1 MTALS
6 ASRRL
11 RNRAALTKLGH
22 LAVGTAL
29 GFGLVAALVGS
40 WSGPAFAQ
48 ALPAPV
54 VAPAA
59 NPVAD
64 EGPALWVVKDAD
76 STIYL
81 FGTIHVLRPETR
93 WESAKVTAAF
103 NSASDIWFE
112 ISNPDDV
119 AALIPLI
126 QRYGVS
132 PATPLSSLLTPT
144 ELNELN
150 TAAQSIGASAA
161 QLDVFRPWYVGL
173 TLSLAPLKKAG
184 YDPNSGVELTLK
196 TRAEAAGKPMHGFE
210 TLDKQVLLLANLP
223 QDIQL
228 EFLRSTLK
236 DFDDAGTELDA
247 MVAAWAAGDVAALDR
262 VTNEDMKAEAPEIYK
277 ALLTD
282 RNAGFAD
289 QIQTLLAGS
298 GTAFVAVGAAHLA
311 GYESVQSMLAA
322 RGIDV
327 ERE

>member
-1 MTALS
+1 MTAS
-6 ASRRL
+6 PASRRAFK
-11 RNRAALTKLGH
+11 AASFKKLAQ
-22 LAVGTAL
+22 LAVGAAL
-29 GFGLVAALVGS
+29 GFALVAALVGS
-40 WSGPAFAQ
+40 WAGPAFAQ
-48 ALPAPV
+48 AAS
-54 VAPAA
+54 AY
-59 NPVAD
+59 VAD
-64 EGPALWVVKDAD
+64 ARTPAMGDGPALWVVKDAD

-103 NSASDIWFE
+103 NSASDVWFE
-112 ISNPDDV
+112 ISNPDDA

-126 QRYGVS
+126 QQYGVS
-132 PATPLSSLLTPT
+132 PATPLSSLLTPGELT
-144 ELNELN
+144 ELN
-150 TAAQSIGASAA
+150 AAAAVLGVSGA
-161 QLDVFRPWYVGL
+161 QMDIFRPWYAGL

-196 TRAEAAGKPMHGFE
+196 ARAEAAGKPVHGFE

-236 DFDDAGTELDA
+236 DFDNAGTELDQL
-247 MVAAWAAGDVAALDR
+247 VAAWTAGDVAALDR
-262 VTNEDMKAEAPEIYK
+262 VANDDMKAEAPDIYK

-282 RNAGFAD
+282 RNEGFAD
-289 QIQTLLAGS
+289 QIETLLARS

-311 GYESVQSMLAA
+311 GKDSVQSMLAA

>member
-1 MTALS
+1 MTLVRPLKT
-6 ASRRL
+6 SRLARL
-11 RNRAALTKLGH
+11 GRLAA
-22 LAVGTAL
+22 GTAL
-29 GFGLVAALVGS
+29 GLALVAALMAPWAGK
-40 WSGPAFAQ
+40 
-48 ALPAPV
+48 ALAGAP

-59 NPVAD
+59 AVVEPVAG
-64 EGPALWVVKDAD
+64 EGPALWVIKDAD

-81 FGTIHVLRPETR
+81 FGTVHVLRPSTT

-119 AALIPLI
+119 AAIVPLI
-126 QRYGVS
+126 QQYGVA
-132 PATPLSSLLTPT
+132 PGTPLSSQLTP
-144 ELNELN
+144 EEFKQLDA
-150 TAAQSIGASAA
+150 AAQVLGVTGA
-161 QLDVFRPWYVGL
+161 QMDIFRPWYAGL

-184 YDPNSGVELTLK
+184 YDPASGVELTLK
-196 TRAEAAGKPMHGFE
+196 ARAEAAGKPIHGFE
-210 TLDKQVLLLANLP
+210 TIEKQVLILANLP

-236 DFDDAGTELDA
+236 DYDDATTELDA
-247 MVAAWAAGDVAALDR
+247 MVAAWASGDVEALDR
-262 VTNEDMKAEAPEIYK
+262 VTNEDMKTEAPDIYK

-311 GYESVQSMLAA
+311 GPDSVQTMLEA
-322 RGIDV
+322 RGVEV

>member
-1 MTALS
+1 MTAS
-6 ASRRL
+6 PVSSRSTKTASL
-11 RNRAALTKLGH
+11 KKLAQQAVGAALGL
-22 LAVGTAL
+22 
-29 GFGLVAALVGS
+29 GLVAALVGA
-40 WSGPAFAQ
+40 WTGPAFAQ
-48 ALPAPV
+48 AAQTAVTESTRPIAGG
-54 VAPAA
+54 
-59 NPVAD
+59 
-64 EGPALWVVKDAD
+64 GPALWLVKDAD

-103 NSASDIWFE
+103 NSASDVWFE

-119 AALIPLI
+119 AALMPLI
-126 QRYGVS
+126 QQYGVS
-132 PATPLSSLLTPT
+132 PATPLSSLLTPAELK
-144 ELNELN
+144 ELN
-150 TAAQSIGASAA
+150 AAAGVLGVSGA
-161 QLDVFRPWYVGL
+161 QMDIFRPWYAGL

-196 TRAEAAGKPMHGFE
+196 TRAEAAGKPIHGFE

-236 DFDDAGTELDA
+236 DFDDAGTELDEL
-247 MVAAWAAGDVAALDR
+247 VNVWTAGDVMALDR
-262 VTNEDMKAEAPEIYK
+262 VTNDDMKTEAPDIYK

-298 GTAFVAVGAAHLA
+298 GTAFVAIGAAHLA
-311 GYESVQSMLAA
+311 GDDSVQSMLAT
-322 RGIDV
+322 RGIEV

>member
-1 MTALS
+1 MTVSS
-6 ASRRL
+6 ASRRFFKAASIKKL
-11 RNRAALTKLGH
+11 ARTAVGAALG
-22 LAVGTAL
+22 LA
-29 GFGLVAALVGS
+29 LVAALVGS
-40 WSGPAFAQ
+40 WAGPAFAQ
-48 ALPAPV
+48 ATSAPV
-54 VAPAA
+54 VSAISPAA
-59 NPVAD
+59 GD
-64 EGPALWVVKDAD
+64 GPALWVVKDVD

-93 WESAKVTAAF
+93 WESAEVTAAF
-103 NSASDIWFE
+103 NSALDIWFE
-112 ISNPDDV
+112 ISNPDDM

-126 QRYGVS
+126 KQYGVS
-132 PATPLSSLLTPT
+132 PGTPLSSLLTPA

-150 TAAQSIGASAA
+150 AAAQTIGASAA
-161 QLDVFRPWYVGL
+161 QLDVFRPWYAGL

-196 TRAEAAGKPMHGFE
+196 KRAEAAGKPIHGFE
-210 TLDKQVLLLANLP
+210 TLDKQVRLLANLP

-228 EFLRSTLK
+228 EFLRSTLR

-262 VTNEDMKAEAPEIYK
+262 VTNEDMKAEAPDIYK

-282 RNAGFAD
+282 RNTGFAD

-311 GYESVQSMLAA
+311 GDDSVQSMLSA
-322 RGIDV
+322 RGV
-327 ERE
+327 EVSRE

>member
-1 MTALS
+1 MTSSPSSRLS
-6 ASRRL
+6 RVARL
-11 RNRAALTKLGH
+11 LAGAALG
-22 LAVGTAL
+22 A
-29 GFGLVAALVGS
+29 GLVASLIGA

-48 ALPAPV
+48 AAPV
-54 VAPAA
+54 PISAA
-59 NPVAD
+59 AAQPTAG
-64 EGPALWVVKDAD
+64 EGPALWVIKDAD

-126 QRYGVS
+126 QQYGVS
-132 PATPLSSLLTPT
+132 PATPLSSLLTPA
-144 ELNELN
+144 ELSELN
-150 TAAQSIGASAA
+150 TAAAVLGVSGA
-161 QLDVFRPWYVGL
+161 QMDIFRPWYAGL

-196 TRAEAAGKPMHGFE
+196 ARAEAAGKPVHGFE

-236 DFDDAGTELDA
+236 DFDDAGVELDA
-247 MVAAWAAGDVAALDR
+247 LVEAWTAGDIEALDK
-262 VTNEDMKAEAPEIYK
+262 VTNEDMKGDAPDIYK

-282 RNAGFAD
+282 RNEGFAD

-311 GYESVQSMLAA
+311 GADSVQSILAT
-322 RGIDV
+322 RGVEV